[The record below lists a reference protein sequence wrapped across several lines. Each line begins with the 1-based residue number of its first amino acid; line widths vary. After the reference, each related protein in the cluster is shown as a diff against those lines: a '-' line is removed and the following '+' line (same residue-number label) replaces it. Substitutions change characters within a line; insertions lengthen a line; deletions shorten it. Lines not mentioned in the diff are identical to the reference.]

1 MTRRLAT
8 RYSPISASST
18 LEMAT
23 RINKTVCQINI
34 AMKKALIFIAP
45 VFVTLLFVTP
55 EIPFFEEGTLPR
67 GGVNPLMA
75 DVIRTGY

>member
-1 MTRRLAT
+1 
-8 RYSPISASST
+8 
-18 LEMAT
+18 
-23 RINKTVCQINI
+23 
-34 AMKKALIFIAP
+34 MKKALIFIAP